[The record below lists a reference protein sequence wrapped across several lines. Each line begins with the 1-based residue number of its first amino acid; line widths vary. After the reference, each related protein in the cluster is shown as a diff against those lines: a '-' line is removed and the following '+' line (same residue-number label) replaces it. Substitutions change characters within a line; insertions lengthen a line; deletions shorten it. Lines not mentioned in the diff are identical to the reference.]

1 MTLALAPACPP
12 DDATAPTC
20 AHLLARGYER
30 LAALC
35 EPLHLDVRWP
45 TEAPTPTPGA
55 AYPFAEH
62 AARVS
67 EADDL
72 SAAEPHRP
80 TLEQLATDTGLLAA
94 FLDAEATRIA
104 AGGDAVPR
112 RHAVAAR
119 ALHGCLWSVSL
130 LLSGVWYLER
140 RVPLL
145 DQRAVRCDLSSN
157 RYEVSPGGFLCLPD
171 DPAAGLPGVRT
182 VPDEEALRA
191 ELRDGF
197 AALVGPL
204 LAAIGPWFRR
214 GPRALW
220 GMAGDDLVSG
230 IWTLGRLLGEEEH
243 AARLAGEVLPHAIA
257 PYPDGAGFRRLTGA
271 TGRAH
276 LTRTRTGCCLYYAIR
291 PAEACGTCPR
301 TGDAERLRRLEG

>member
-12 DDATAPTC
+12 DDATAPNC
-20 AHLLARGYER
+20 AHLLARGYEP

-35 EPLHLDVRWP
+35 EPLHLDVRWL
-45 TEAPTPTPGA
+45 TEAPTPTPGT
-55 AYPFAEH
+55 AYRFAEH
-62 AARVS
+62 NGDRI
-67 EADDL
+67 EADAP
-72 SAAEPHRP
+72 SGVATHRP
-80 TLEQLATDTGLLAA
+80 VLEQLATEPNVLAA
-94 FLDAEATRIA
+94 FLDAEEVRAATPSR
-104 AGGDAVPR
+104 
-112 RHAVAAR
+112 R

-130 LLSGVWYLER
+130 LLSRVWYLER

-157 RYEVSPGGFLCLPD
+157 RYEVTPGGFRCLPD
-171 DPAAGLPGVRT
+171 DPAAGLPGLRT

-191 ELRDGF
+191 ELRDAF

-204 LAAIGPWFRR
+204 LAAIGPWSRR

-220 GMAGDDLVSG
+220 GMAGGDLVSG
-230 IWTLGRLLGEEEH
+230 IWTLGRLLGEEERG
-243 AARLAGEVLPHAIA
+243 ARLAGEVLPHAIA
-257 PYPDGAGFRRLTGA
+257 PYPDGAGFRHLTGA
-271 TGRAH
+271 TGRRH